1 MQDFLYR
8 GLFFT
13 LLAGICWG
21 AVGICYSKGTEKGES
36 FYPFMFLSSLAVAGF
51 VWISAPPEA
60 APRNEILAVSGVML
74 PSGFAGLFGFL
85 SMKKAMEYGYHGI
98 GWCIV
103 QSAMLCPFLA
113 GMLWFGDRV
122 TLWRTG
128 GMVLLTASLIL
139 LGAARQREDAA
150 GGGMGKFIR
159 WISLAFVLVGIQQT
173 LSMFPSKM
181 SGLSGAALTW
191 RVPLYSLTGVIWLF
205 FLFAKGC
212 PPMRPVWKPALVY
225 GGFVCLGQICIYCA
239 IDSLYEA
246 NSSGTA
252 YPAACGTCIMLFF
265 IYCMIFRKERL
276 SAGGWAGLALC
287 IAGMACLAL

>member
-60 APRNEILAVSGVML
+60 APRNEILAVAGVML

-128 GMVLLTASLIL
+128 GMVLLAASLIL
-139 LGAARQREDAA
+139 LGAA
-150 GGGMGKFIR
+150 
-159 WISLAFVLVGIQQT
+159 
-173 LSMFPSKM
+173 
-181 SGLSGAALTW
+181 AALT
-191 RVPLYSLTGVIWLF
+191 
-205 FLFAKGC
+205 
-212 PPMRPVWKPALVY
+212 
-225 GGFVCLGQICIYCA
+225 YC
-239 IDSLYEA
+239 
-246 NSSGTA
+246 
-252 YPAACGTCIMLFF
+252 
-265 IYCMIFRKERL
+265 FRKKK
-276 SAGGWAGLALC
+276 A
-287 IAGMACLAL
+287 